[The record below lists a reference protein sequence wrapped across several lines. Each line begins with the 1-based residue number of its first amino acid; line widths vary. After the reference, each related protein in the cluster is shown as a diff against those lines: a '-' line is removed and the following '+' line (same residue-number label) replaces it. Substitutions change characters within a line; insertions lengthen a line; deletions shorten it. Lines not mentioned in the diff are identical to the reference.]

1 MGASSSNKS
10 QNDKIIQKNIFKV
23 SRSICKINT
32 NNTNG
37 TGFLIKFIKG
47 ENDFFC
53 LISSEHLIKKSIIQ
67 NKETISLYYDNETQ
81 KKEIILDEN
90 ERFIRDFN
98 DVGIDSTIIE
108 ILESDNINKEYFLL
122 PQVDYMNNISNLI
135 NKKIQIP
142 YNLNF
147 SEGKITKLNR
157 YEIIINGN
165 IQNCSSGNPVIL
177 KDTIKVIGIYKTRN
191 SNKEEVYADFI
202 GPIFNFIKD
211 GLLHVISDEF
221 NENYDEESKL
231 LNNDISYSNEI
242 IKSPSIDLNYFLS
255 LKDIPLILKLHSD
268 IGKIEFSHKDELNQS
283 LSINE
288 FLKKFKYGIYI
299 CDFCKS
305 KTNEINYCTKCNKYI
320 CLNCSSNYH
329 EKEHFNKCLPINKL
343 GNTCISHNLETKL
356 YCVDCENN
364 ICEECSDT
372 FHKRHSILKSEK
384 IFEKS
389 EIDKARNIIIKKN
402 IKLNKLKEFYEMI
415 RVSYEANPDNDI
427 YKNNMINVA
436 NYIEKE
442 KKRSQF
448 AIDLAIYRMKQM
460 KMKINNNY
468 D

>member
-1 MGASSSNKS
+1 
-10 QNDKIIQKNIFKV
+10 
-23 SRSICKINT
+23 
-32 NNTNG
+32 
-37 TGFLIKFIKG
+37 
-47 ENDFFC
+47 
-53 LISSEHLIKKSIIQ
+53 
-67 NKETISLYYDNETQ
+67 
-81 KKEIILDEN
+81 
-90 ERFIRDFN
+90 
-98 DVGIDSTIIE
+98 
-108 ILESDNINKEYFLL
+108 
-122 PQVDYMNNISNLI
+122 MNNISNLI

-142 YNLNF
+142 YNLSF

-191 SNKEEVYADFI
+191 SNKEEEYADFI

-343 GNTCISHNLETKL
+343 GNTCTSHNLETKL
-356 YCVDCENN
+356 YCVDCEIN

-372 FHKRHSILKSEK
+372 FHKKHSTLKSEK

-442 KKRSQF
+442 KKRNQF
-448 AIDLAIYRMKQM
+448 DIDLAIYRMKQM

-468 D
+468 N